1 MKSAAIDP
9 DFEAILEAITPTIQ
23 GTNCLNCSWALKD
36 KTLVDPKE
44 LDPNGGLKI
53 TNKEDLKLAEEG
65 DLVTL
70 PGKKHSKWKFY
81 CEHNKIKQFVTE
93 RMCCLYWDAEG
104 TYRAYGKSRL
114 D

>member
-1 MKSAAIDP
+1 VKLAAIDR
-9 DFEAILEAITPTIQ
+9 DFQTILEAAKPSID
-23 GTNCLNCSWALKD
+23 GTNCINCRWAVKD
-36 KTLVDPKE
+36 KTRVDPKE

-53 TNKEDLKLAEEG
+53 INKEDLKLAEDG

-70 PGKKHSKWKFY
+70 PGKKPSKWKFY

-104 TYRAYGKSRL
+104 TYRAYGKSTL

>member
-1 MKSAAIDP
+1 VKLKLIDSGLQAIIEAANPSI
-9 DFEAILEAITPTIQ
+9 E
-23 GTNCLNCSWALKD
+23 GTNCINCRWAAKD
-36 KTLVDPKE
+36 RTKVDSKE

-53 TNKEDLKLAEEG
+53 VNKEDLKLAEKG

-70 PGKKHSKWKFY
+70 PGKKPSKWKFY

-93 RMCCLYWDAEG
+93 RMCCLYWDAKG
-104 TYRAYGKSRL
+104 TYRAYGKSLL

>member
-1 MKSAAIDP
+1 MKISEIKIIT
-9 DFEAILEAITPTIQ
+9 EAKQQVIE
-23 GTNCLNCSWALKD
+23 GTNCLNCKWAAKD
-36 KTLVDPKE
+36 HTKVDSKE

-53 TNKEDLKLAEEG
+53 TNKEDLKLAKDS

-70 PGKKHSKWKFY
+70 PGKKQSKYKFY
-81 CEHNKIKQFVTE
+81 CENNHVKQFVTE

-104 TYRAYGKSRL
+104 VYRAYGKSKL